1 MRLLVIVSHAF
12 TRRVPNAAV
21 SYFSSPQ
28 PRGKSNARH
37 CGSFARPPTEHPN
50 YSKSPCKR
58 QGRVFEISDRI
69 KARRNEIMV
78 RTKSRQSWESGRL
91 GDAPLPIRRDGF
103 AARERRG
110 CFGAMRSA
118 EKVLCISDK
127 SGAWS
132 RLSHESTFAGPT

>member
-1 MRLLVIVSHAF
+1 MAHLCQHVVLL
-12 TRRVPNAAV
+12 
-21 SYFSSPQ
+21 
-28 PRGKSNARH
+28 
-37 CGSFARPPTEHPN
+37 
-50 YSKSPCKR
+50 
-58 QGRVFEISDRI
+58 EISQVSLNDSVAVVQQIERP
-69 KARRNEIMV
+69 AGFPFPDYDPAS
-78 RTKSRQSWESGRL
+78 RTVVPLGELPFASRDVSIIAKNQCGES
-91 GDAPLPIRRDGF
+91 